1 MAKIKQKFNYGA
13 AVLGLVLFAVGVLF
27 IVFTNAVTV
36 LTVTLSII
44 TLVLGIGFGSF
55 QLARIEKTLSFT
67 LKISAAIAAI
77 VCGTVTLI
85 LRDSAASV
93 VAEVFCLLLIID
105 GSFKLHESVNAI
117 RYKLFGWW
125 FLTVLSLFV
134 IIVAYIMAKQSF
146 DFADSETSKLP
157 LLLGVTICADGV
169 ANVFAPIY
177 EAVRRKKQTQIII
190 DAVAGQTADT
200 ATEQIE
206 AAPAEQ
212 TAETAEETA
221 QEQVAEQTEPTNA
234 EQSAEQAGDTP
245 AEQSENTPAEE
256 NVEQATEGEAAPAE
270 QTAETVEET
279 AQEQVAEQT
288 EPTDTEQSAEQAG
301 DTPAEQSTEQA
312 GDTPTEQSENTPAE
326 ENAEQATEGEATPAE
341 QTEKP
346 AEA

>member
-1 MAKIKQKFNYGA
+1 MTKIKQKFNYGA
-13 AVLGLVLFAVGVLF
+13 AALGLVLFAVGVLF

-44 TLVLGIGFGSF
+44 TLVLGVGFGSF

-105 GSFKLHESVNAI
+105 GSFKLHESVSAI
-117 RYKLFGWW
+117 RYKVFGWW

-157 LLLGVTICADGV
+157 ALLGITICTDGV

-190 DAVAGQTADT
+190 DAVAEQTADT

-212 TAETAEETA
+212 TAE
-221 QEQVAEQTEPTNA
+221 PT
-234 EQSAEQAGDTP
+234 
-245 AEQSENTPAEE
+245 
-256 NVEQATEGEAAPAE
+256 
-270 QTAETVEET
+270 EET

-301 DTPAEQSTEQA
+301 DTPAEQSAEQA
-312 GDTPTEQSENTPAE
+312 GDTPTEQSENAPAE

>member
-1 MAKIKQKFNYGA
+1 MTKIKQKFNYGA
-13 AVLGLVLFAVGVLF
+13 AALGLVLFAVGVLF

-44 TLVLGIGFGSF
+44 TLVLGVGFGSF

-93 VAEVFCLLLIID
+93 VAEVFCLLLIVD
-105 GSFKLHESVNAI
+105 GSFKLHESVSAI
-117 RYKLFGWW
+117 RYKVFGWW

-157 LLLGVTICADGV
+157 ALLGVTICADGV

-177 EAVRRKKQTQIII
+177 EAVRRKRQTQIII

-212 TAETAEETA
+212 TEPTNADQSAEQAGDTPAEQSENAPAEENAEQATEGEAAPAEQTAETAEETA
-221 QEQVAEQTEPTNA
+221 QEQVAEQTEPTAPEQTA
-234 EQSAEQAGDTP
+234 EQTGDTP
-245 AEQSENTPAEE
+245 TEQSENAPAEE
-256 NVEQATEGEAAPAE
+256 NAEQATEGEAAPAE
-270 QTAETVEET
+270 QT
-279 AQEQVAEQT
+279 
-288 EPTDTEQSAEQAG
+288 
-301 DTPAEQSTEQA
+301 
-312 GDTPTEQSENTPAE
+312 
-326 ENAEQATEGEATPAE
+326 
-341 QTEKP
+341 EKP

>member
-1 MAKIKQKFNYGA
+1 MTKIKQKFNYGVA
-13 AVLGLVLFAVGVLF
+13 ALGLVLFAVGVLF

-44 TLVLGIGFGSF
+44 TLVLGVGFGSF
-55 QLARIEKTLSFT
+55 QLARIEKTLGFT

-105 GSFKLHESVNAI
+105 GSFKLHESVSAI
-117 RYKLFGWW
+117 RYKVFGWW

-157 LLLGVTICADGV
+157 VLLGITICADGV
-169 ANVFAPIY
+169 ANMFAPIY
-177 EAVRRKKQTQIII
+177 ELVCRKKQARIII
-190 DAVAGQTADT
+190 DAVAEQTADT

-212 TAETAEETA
+212 VAETTEETA
-221 QEQVAEQTEPTNA
+221 QEQVAEQTESTA
-234 EQSAEQAGDTP
+234 TEQSAEQAGDTP

-256 NVEQATEGEAAPAE
+256 N
-270 QTAETVEET
+270 
-279 AQEQVAEQT
+279 
-288 EPTDTEQSAEQAG
+288 
-301 DTPAEQSTEQA
+301 
-312 GDTPTEQSENTPAE
+312 
-326 ENAEQATEGEATPAE
+326 AEQATEASEGEATSAE

>member
-221 QEQVAEQTEPTNA
+221 QEQVAEQTE
-234 EQSAEQAGDTP
+234 
-245 AEQSENTPAEE
+245 
-256 NVEQATEGEAAPAE
+256 
-270 QTAETVEET
+270 ET

-288 EPTDTEQSAEQAG
+288 EPTATEQSA
-301 DTPAEQSTEQA
+301 EQA
-312 GDTPTEQSENTPAE
+312 GDTPTEQSENAPAE
-326 ENAEQATEGEATPAE
+326 ENAEQAPEGEATPTE